1 MPVYVVF
8 DPRYAVIEGVYL
20 DKKKAQEVVAKSGG
34 HYRMEESTL
43 VGFEG

>member
-1 MPVYVVF
+1 MPVYIVF

-34 HYRMEESTL
+34 HYRIEESTL
-43 VGFEG
+43 VGLEA